1 MIGLLRIGAG
11 AVVRGIAAASITLIV
26 AGCITP
32 SRPALEFSPAALP
45 EATAGTAYTSDIL
58 VTQTATP
65 VGGASV
71 QDGLLP
77 TGVDVAL
84 VDGTPN
90 TVRISG
96 TPKAAGTYT
105 FTISVWCYGTNVNG
119 QTGTQQYTLVVK

>member
-1 MIGLLRIGAG
+1 MVGGLAG
-11 AVVRGIAAASITLIV
+11 GSVRLVAACAIAATALL
-26 AGCITP
+26 GCTIFTP
-32 SRPALEFSPAALP
+32 SRPALQFSPAALP
-45 EATAGTAYTSDIL
+45 DATVGVAYTADIL